1 MSLKTK
7 FMGIEL
13 TSPIVVGSSTL
24 TNSADSLKKAEDNG
38 AGAVVIKSL
47 FEEQILEDSGRK
59 LSSKDIHYWYP
70 EAIKNI
76 DDYSESK
83 LIEHYFN
90 LIDFAKS
97 NLKIPVF
104 ASVNCVSAYEWP
116 QFALKFEEAGAD
128 GIELNIAIS
137 PADENSSGDDVI
149 NNIVNIINSVRS
161 NCTIPVSVK
170 LSPFF
175 TNLNTALK
183 NIDESGVDGLVLF
196 NRLFT
201 PNIDIDSISVSGD
214 SNLSSSSDMNT
225 SIRWITLLS
234 DKLRTDMCGSGGIH
248 DAESIIRYILAG
260 ASCVQVTSALMMNG
274 LKYIN
279 DLNSGV
285 EKWMQE
291 KGFDSIG
298 QFKSIIARDENYRN
312 QFKRVQYLR
321 FD

>member
-104 ASVNCVSAYEWP
+104 ASVNCVSA
-116 QFALKFEEAGAD
+116 
-128 GIELNIAIS
+128 
-137 PADENSSGDDVI
+137 
-149 NNIVNIINSVRS
+149 
-161 NCTIPVSVK
+161 
-170 LSPFF
+170 
-175 TNLNTALK
+175 
-183 NIDESGVDGLVLF
+183 
-196 NRLFT
+196 
-201 PNIDIDSISVSGD
+201 
-214 SNLSSSSDMNT
+214 
-225 SIRWITLLS
+225 
-234 DKLRTDMCGSGGIH
+234 
-248 DAESIIRYILAG
+248 
-260 ASCVQVTSALMMNG
+260 
-274 LKYIN
+274 
-279 DLNSGV
+279 
-285 EKWMQE
+285 
-291 KGFDSIG
+291 
-298 QFKSIIARDENYRN
+298 
-312 QFKRVQYLR
+312 
-321 FD
+321 